1 MPKYYFDITSLSGVL
16 QTVSIQDDKCVATI
30 IDNGGTSTEIWAN
43 SGLYDTLNVAVGKT
57 IGLTV
62 KVKLEFKTDMVMKTE
77 LVYFHGIRSN
87 VSFIDAAKEF
97 RKKGIEF
104 NE

>member
-1 MPKYYFDITSLSGVL
+1 MPEYYYEITTLSGVL
-16 QTVSIQDDKCVATI
+16 QTVSIQDDKCVAII
-30 IDNGGTSTEIWAN
+30 IDNDGTSTEIWAN

-77 LVYFHGIRSN
+77 LVYFEGIRGN
-87 VSFIDAAKEF
+87 TTFKEAAKEF